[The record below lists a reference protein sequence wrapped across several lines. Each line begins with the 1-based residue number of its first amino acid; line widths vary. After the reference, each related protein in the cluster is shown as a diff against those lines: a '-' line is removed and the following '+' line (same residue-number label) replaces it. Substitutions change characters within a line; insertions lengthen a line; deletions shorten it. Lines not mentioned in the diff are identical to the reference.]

1 MEGRLVDPE
10 VALTVTLKRGFRM
23 ATTHLI
29 SVEEYLHS
37 TFEPDAE
44 YVEGRIVQRS
54 MPKKPHSKIQ
64 SYLDRTLYEK
74 GHTLGYEVWVEQRVR
89 TRRDP
94 ARYRIP
100 DVCLTFGEPDE
111 DIFSEPPFL
120 CVEVLSPDDAALEVR
135 IKVDEYLAFGVA
147 YVWIVDPISLGGE
160 IHTRDRIERVRDG
173 RYRAG
178 DIEVNL
184 QKTQQPR

>member
-1 MEGRLVDPE
+1 LVDPG

-44 YVEGRIVQRS
+44 YVEGRIILRAV
-54 MPKKPHSKIQ
+54 PGKTHSKLQ
-64 SYLDRTLYEK
+64 TYLVRTLYET
-74 GHTLGYEVWVEQRVR
+74 GHPLGYEVWVEQRLR
-89 TRRDP
+89 TKNDP
-94 ARYRIP
+94 GRYRVP
-100 DVCLTFGEPDE
+100 DVCVTLGEPDE
-111 DIFSEPPFL
+111 EIFTEPPFL
-120 CVEVLSPDDAALEVR
+120 CIEILSPDDAALEVR

-147 YVWIVDPISLGGE
+147 YVWSMDPVSLGGE
-160 IHTRDRIERVRDG
+160 SHARDRSERVRDG

-178 DIEVNL
+178 DIEVDL
-184 QKTQQPR
+184 QKIQQPR